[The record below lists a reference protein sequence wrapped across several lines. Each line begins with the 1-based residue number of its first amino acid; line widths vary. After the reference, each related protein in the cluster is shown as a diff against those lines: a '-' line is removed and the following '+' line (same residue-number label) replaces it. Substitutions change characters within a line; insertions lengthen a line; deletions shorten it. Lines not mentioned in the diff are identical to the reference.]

1 MWRVESGRGERK
13 AENGKKETEQQKRIR
28 RWRSRKEMK
37 YGEMSDGVA
46 RNKQQL
52 KENTKE
58 QEILEYKNNKNE

>member
-1 MWRVESGRGERK
+1 
-13 AENGKKETEQQKRIR
+13 
-28 RWRSRKEMK
+28 
-37 YGEMSDGVA
+37 MSDGVA